1 MLSSASR
8 KKADLE
14 ARKLEVI
21 VKAEVRK
28 AYDQGLYAGTGNALT
43 MMCYILHNSCGF
55 GEKRLKRIVSDA
67 KFLSDCVKEKRLT
80 LADMTEVLKDEC
92 NFSIED
98 LTEEEQDADNE
109 NSRCR
114 ADY

>member
-1 MLSSASR
+1 MRALSSASR

-14 ARKLEVI
+14 AMKLKSV
-21 VKAEVRK
+21 VNAEINR
-28 AYDQGLYAGTGNALT
+28 AWHNGLYVGSGNALT
-43 MMCYILHNSCGF
+43 MLCYILHNSCGF

-80 LADMTEVLKDEC
+80 LDDMTEVLKDEC

-98 LTEEEQDADNE
+98 LVEDEQDAKME
-109 NSRCR
+109 R
-114 ADY
+114 